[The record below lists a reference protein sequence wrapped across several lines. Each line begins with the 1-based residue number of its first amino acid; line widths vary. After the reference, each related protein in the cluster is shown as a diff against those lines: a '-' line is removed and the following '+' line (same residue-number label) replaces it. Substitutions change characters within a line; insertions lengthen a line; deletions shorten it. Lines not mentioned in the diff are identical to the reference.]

1 MTILKE
7 KLLQLIGITMKLIAC
22 RLLQI
27 KIAIDHLERAG
38 RVRYLSNPIV
48 MQITFVRGWNF
59 LCMFVFCKISTHI
72 LPYRQYL
79 ILLRN
84 ILDWMGPYSSIRN
97 FFHIELNIFRALQKC
112 AIHHKSSFFRI
123 ELEIDSK
130 QSSKKL
136 CTDM

>member
-1 MTILKE
+1 
-7 KLLQLIGITMKLIAC
+7 MKLIAC

-38 RVRYLSNPIV
+38 KVRYLSNPIV
-48 MQITFVRGWNF
+48 MQITFVREWNF

-72 LPYRQYL
+72 FPYRQYL

-97 FFHIELNIFRALQKC
+97 FSILNWTFLEHCKSVQFTIKALFPHRVRNRLKTVVQEIIHRHVKYARIIKNRIF
-112 AIHHKSSFFRI
+112 
-123 ELEIDSK
+123 
-130 QSSKKL
+130 
-136 CTDM
+136 